1 MSNTYTYKYVNE
13 DASGTEG
20 EESDYDSEFIRRY
33 HESPRSPRLINYDV
47 HRGFMGTFKGMNK
60 TRQSN
65 REDDEDDNDVN
76 ISIGIASGGYFH
88 QNSNRKSSKI
98 INDVIHGHMEVPD
111 YIMDFI
117 DTEQFQRLR
126 DLKQLGT
133 TSFVFPCASHSRFEH
148 SIGVSHL
155 AGKYIDRIKVTQPE
169 LEITERE
176 QKFVR
181 IAGLCHDLGHG
192 PFSHAFES
200 WVDQLGGD
208 KRFHH
213 EEMSIKMLNWIID
226 EHGLD
231 EYDTGDIKFIS
242 SLIQGKHR
250 PRERAFIYDI
260 VANNRNSVDV
270 DKFDYLSR
278 DSYYLGRSTVSDFQR
293 LMEFSKV
300 IDDQI
305 CFLSKEI
312 YNLYELFHTRYSLH
326 KLVYTHK
333 VGKSIEFMIADA
345 FTEADHFLKISD
357 QLDDPK
363 EFINLSDSLL
373 RRIETSKEPEL
384 EKSRKI
390 IKNIRNRNLY
400 KFVDE
405 IIVSTDKIKW
415 SADSLA
421 QDIAK
426 EGNGI
431 LESDII
437 VQNLK
442 LNYAFKDKDP
452 VQSTKFYTRYDS
464 TQSFIIK
471 KEETS
476 HLIPNQFQEERI
488 RIFSR
493 NKEKC
498 EQVQTAFRK
507 LLKNHNLSPN
517 PSFTVSPARTIKK

>member
-1 MSNTYTYKYVNE
+1 MNNTFKYVNE
-13 DASGTEG
+13 DVSGTEG
-20 EESDYDSEFIRRY
+20 EESDYDPSEFIRGY
-33 HESPRSPRLINYDV
+33 HESPRSPRLIDYEMG
-47 HRGFMGTFKGMNK
+47 RGLMGNFKGLGINK
-60 TRQSN
+60 VRQSN
-65 REDDEDDNDVN
+65 EYDNDTDY
-76 ISIGIASGGYFH
+76 SS
-88 QNSNRKSSKI
+88 RKSSKI

-126 DLKQLGT
+126 DLKQVGT

-200 WVDQLGGD
+200 WVDQLGGS

-213 EEMSIKMLNWIID
+213 EDMSIKMLNWIID
-226 EHGLD
+226 DHGLD
-231 EYDTGDIKFIS
+231 EYDSDDIKFIS

-250 PRERAFIYDI
+250 PKERAFIYDI

-278 DSYYLGRSTVSDFQR
+278 DSYYLGRSTVCDFQR

-345 FTEADHFLKISD
+345 FTEADQFLKISD
-357 QLDDPK
+357 QLEDPK

-405 IIVSTDKIKW
+405 IIVSTDKIRW

-421 QDIAK
+421 EDIAK
-426 EGNGI
+426 VGNGI

-452 VQSTKFYTRYDS
+452 VQSTRFYTRYDS
-464 TQSFIIK
+464 TQSFTIK

-488 RIFSR
+488 RIFCRS
-493 NKEKC
+493 KEKC

-517 PSFTVSPARTIKK
+517 PSFTVSPARNIKKI

>member
-1 MSNTYTYKYVNE
+1 MSNSFKYVNE

-20 EESDYDSEFIRRY
+20 EESDYDSSEFIRGY
-33 HESPRSPRLINYDV
+33 HESPRSPRLINYEMG
-47 HRGFMGTFKGMNK
+47 RGLMGSFKGLGINNK
-60 TRQSN
+60 VRQSN
-65 REDDEDDNDVN
+65 QDDNDTDY
-76 ISIGIASGGYFH
+76 GG
-88 QNSNRKSSKI
+88 RKSSKI

-200 WVDQLGGD
+200 WVDQLGGGGAGR

-213 EEMSIKMLNWIID
+213 EDMSIKMLNWIID

-231 EYDTGDIKFIS
+231 EYDSDDIKFIS

-250 PRERAFIYDI
+250 PKERAFIYDI

-278 DSYYLGRSTVSDFQR
+278 DSYYLGRSTVCDFQR

-345 FTEADHFLKISD
+345 FTEADQFLKISD
-357 QLDDPK
+357 QLEDPK

-405 IIVSTDKIKW
+405 IIVSTDKIRW

-421 QDIAK
+421 EDIAK

-488 RIFSR
+488 RIFCRS
-493 NKEKC
+493 KEKC

-517 PSFTVSPARTIKK
+517 PSFTVSPARNIKKI